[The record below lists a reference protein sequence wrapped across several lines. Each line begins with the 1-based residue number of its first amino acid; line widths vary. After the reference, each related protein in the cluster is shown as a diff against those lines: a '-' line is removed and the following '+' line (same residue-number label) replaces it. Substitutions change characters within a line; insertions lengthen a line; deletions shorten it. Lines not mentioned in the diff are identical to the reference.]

1 MYWARGFCGQQP
13 SQVATQLPRRAWFQ
27 PKRHHTALLLIRKR
41 QVLVCHAID
50 RSDDH
55 RLPHEL
61 VGRRKWWARKEMDLW
76 VRFWREWGVSRKR
89 GCQQQ
94 FMPMNNMNG
103 GQNGDHG
110 AVMPAGSILGE
121 YVEAPELSRDLGIS
135 KRTLDRW
142 HRQRMGPPRTVIG
155 RTILYRRTAVQE
167 WLRSREERR
176 ASR

>member
-1 MYWARGFCGQQP
+1 MVGAKGDAPLASLFAR
-13 SQVATQLPRRAWFQ
+13 V
-27 PKRHHTALLLIRKR
+27 
-41 QVLVCHAID
+41 
-50 RSDDH
+50 
-55 RLPHEL
+55 
-61 VGRRKWWARKEMDLW
+61 
-76 VRFWREWGVSRKR
+76 GVSPKG

-94 FMPMNNMNG
+94 FMPTNNLNG

-110 AVMPAGSILGE
+110 AITPAGSILGE
-121 YVEAPELSRDLGIS
+121 YIEAPELSRDLGIS